1 MEVIITGFGALVV
14 GFYYSWKL
22 TLLLLAFIPLLIL
35 GGFADAMRFQKA
47 ALKERKSFAEA
58 SHVRS
63 SKKEASTLWC
73 SENYLFRKVCKFF
86 LGFPWWSLLSLKFQV
101 WL

>member
-22 TLLLLAFIPLLIL
+22 TLLLLAFFPLLIL

-63 SKKEASTLWC
+63 SKKDL
-73 SENYLFRKVCKFF
+73 YLFRKVRKFF
-86 LGFPWWSLLSLKFQV
+86 LGFPWWNLLSLKFQV